1 VILQFWNRT
10 SNEVFGVTI
19 NIAPTVVSPPRVE
32 GSSSGTGILPSQAIR
47 ELIAGRRIR
56 SAQAITDAQIQPAS
70 IDLRLGSVAYR
81 VRASFLPGKSSTVE
95 TKLGNLSLA
104 EFDLRRE
111 QIFETGCVYIVPLM
125 EELSLPDDVSAKA
138 NPKSTTG
145 RLDIFTRLLID
156 GGEEFERIP
165 RGYQG
170 KLYAE
175 IVSRTFPVGV
185 QEGMRLNQLRFIHG
199 RERMSDRML
208 ANLDRQEGLV
218 YNAEA
223 ATKADIQQGLW
234 IRLDLRGDNE
244 NEIVAFKAKKHAPV
258 IHLNK
263 VGFYEREDFWEPIY
277 GRAGRGAILDPG
289 DFYLLASKEKIRVPP
304 YVAAEMVPF
313 DPIVGEFRIHYAG
326 FFDPGF
332 GYGSSDILG
341 TRAVLEVRAHEV
353 PILMEDNQ
361 KVGRLLYS
369 ELMAAP
375 DKVYGPSIGSSY
387 QQQGLTLSKQF
398 KKL

>member
-1 VILQFWNRT
+1 V
-10 SNEVFGVTI
+10 SI
-19 NIAPTVVSPPRVE
+19 NTAPSLAVGSRVE
-32 GSSSGTGILPSQAIR
+32 ASSSGSGILPSQFIR
-47 ELIAGRRIR
+47 ELIASGRIR
-56 SAQAITDAQIQPAS
+56 CAQPVADGQIQPAS
-70 IDLRLGSVAYR
+70 IDLRLGPLAYR
-81 VRASFLPGKSSTVE
+81 VRASFLPGKNSTVE
-95 TKLGNLSLA
+95 AKLSRLSLA
-104 EFDLRRE
+104 EVDLTRE

-125 EELSLPDDVSAKA
+125 EELALADDVSAKA

-156 GGEEFERIP
+156 GGEEFERVP
-165 RGYQG
+165 RGYHG

-175 IVSRTFPVGV
+175 IVSRTFPIAV

-199 RERMSDRML
+199 RERVSDKML

-218 YNAEA
+218 YNQEV
-223 ATKADIQQGLW
+223 ATKADIQEGLW
-234 IRLDLRGDNE
+234 IRLDLRGE
-244 NEIVAFKAKKHAPV
+244 NEHQIVAYKAKRNGPV

-263 VGFYEREDFWEPIY
+263 VGFYDLEDFWDAIY
-277 GRAGRGAILDPG
+277 SRAGRGVILDPG

-341 TRAVLEVRAHEV
+341 TKAVLEVRAHEV

-369 ELMAAP
+369 ELMAIP

-387 QQQGLTLSKQF
+387 QQQVLTPSKQF
-398 KKL
+398 KRV